1 MRQRIDAAI
10 VRMTTRALEEE
21 GQSLVEYAIVCALI
35 AIAALVAV
43 EALGTGVAGAFESI
57 SGKLPKA

>member
-10 VRMTTRALEEE
+10 VRITTRGIEE

-43 EALGTGVAGAFESI
+43 EALGTGVAGAFESM
-57 SGKLPKA
+57 SGKLPKG